1 MSGLSELKQSLKG
14 DVVTP
19 DDDGYTQAIARW
31 AANLERKA
39 RVVAFVKDTD
49 DVALALK
56 YARTNNLQVAIRGG
70 GHSLCGASS
79 VEDGLVV
86 DLSRYLDYAVVD
98 PEKRAACVG
107 GGSLWR
113 TVENQ
118 AIKHGL
124 ASVAGTVNHVCRW
137 VHRNLYSMRY

>member
-1 MSGLSELKQSLKG
+1 MSGLSEFKQFLKG
-14 DVVTP
+14 DIVTSE
-19 DDDGYTQAIARW
+19 DDGYNQAIARW

-56 YARTNNLQVAIRGG
+56 YARTNSLQVAIRGG

-98 PEKRAACVG
+98 PEKRTACVG